1 VFQWLESSQLSA
13 WVRTDLFGWPVAL
26 TLHALGTAIVV
37 GLIIVISLRLL
48 GLFELIP
55 YRSLSRLFPI
65 IWFGIA
71 LQFLSGFVLWM
82 TKATRYVADG
92 AFLLEVALII
102 AGIVL
107 TYYFSA
113 TMNREA
119 ESWDAKGAISSQAAR
134 YIAAILAI
142 WCAVVIAGRLTGYLG
157 AIG

>member
-1 VFQWLESSQLSA
+1 MFQWLESSQLSA

-37 GLIIVISLRLL
+37 GLIIVVSLRLL

-55 YRSLSRLFPI
+55 YRSLQRLFPV

-92 AFLLEVALII
+92 AFLLKFLLIV

-107 TYYFSA
+107 TYYFYG
-113 TMNREA
+113 TMKREA
-119 ESWDAKGAISSQAAR
+119 DSWDASGAVSSRAVR
-134 YIAAILAI
+134 YVALILVV

>member
-1 VFQWLESSQLSA
+1 MFQWLESSQLSA
-13 WVRTDLFGWPVAL
+13 WVRTDIFGWPVAL
-26 TLHALGTAIVV
+26 TVHALGTAIVV

-55 YRSLSRLFPI
+55 YRSLQRLFPI
-65 IWFGIA
+65 IWVGIA

-92 AFLLEVALII
+92 AFLLKFSLIVV
-102 AGIVL
+102 GIVL
-107 TYYFSA
+107 TYYFYG
-113 TMNREA
+113 TMKREA
-119 ESWDAKGAISSQAAR
+119 AAWDANGAVSSRAVT
-134 YIAAILAI
+134 YVAAILVV